1 MTKGHLKRSTLGIIL
16 AVCSASTLAANNPF
30 SSSIYFGAGL
40 AQTNLELNEKNI
52 KANNLVPG
60 QSEFKTNNNG
70 YTVFL
75 GTKIDDHMSL
85 EMGYS
90 SLGDVQVSQNNQTN
104 ELFSV
109 DSLFINTSLS
119 YPVTQNTDV
128 YAKLGISEWS
138 IESTNSNF
146 NDYGT
151 GLNYGLGLDINIYAA
166 KNRTL
171 RVEWIHQQF
180 DEIALSTSD
189 TITASMVFNF

>member
-1 MTKGHLKRSTLGIIL
+1 MTKSNLSRSTLGIIL
-16 AVCSASTLAANNPF
+16 TLCSVSTLAANNPF

-40 AQTNLELNEKNI
+40 AQTSLELNEQNI
-52 KANNLVPG
+52 KANNLVAS
-60 QSEFKTNNNG
+60 QSEFKTNKNG
-70 YTVFL
+70 YTLFF
-75 GTKIDDHMSL
+75 GTKIDSYMSL

-109 DSLFINTSLS
+109 DSVFINTSLS

-151 GLNYGLGLDINIYAA
+151 GLSYGLGLDINIYAA

-171 RVEWIHQQF
+171 RLEWMHQEF
-180 DEIALSTSD
+180 DEIALNTSD
-189 TITASMVFNF
+189 TITASMVFSF